1 MTLTLASDFT
11 VGGMGEATTTGEERR
26 TAGTSVRQR
35 AASAA
40 LAGLATCVL
49 AIGTGEYAVAG
60 MLPAVA
66 SGLGTGVAAAGQL
79 VTVYA
84 ATVLLVGPVLTA
96 VTARRAP
103 KPLLLAL
110 MVLFCLATLGCAAA
124 SSFPVMVAAR
134 VLAGSV
140 HCTVFAVAL
149 VTAVSLVPP
158 ERSAR
163 AIGAVATGL
172 TLATVL
178 GVPVGTVVQAHAGW
192 RWTFVLIAG
201 IGAVGIVV
209 LAATLPRL
217 SRPTPGPIA
226 AQVRSLLRPAV
237 AVTFAM
243 TILGYA
249 GVFTTFTYL
258 APLVRD
264 LAGGGPVAVT
274 VVVTAFGAGG
284 VAGNAI
290 AARTTD
296 THLRGTLLTALAV
309 MAAALLLLPPA
320 AAGSLPVLVAD
331 VAVFGAAAFATVPG
345 LQARVIGLA
354 TGAPTLAAA
363 TNVAAFNLANTI
375 GAALGGAVVA
385 TAGLSWTGPAGAAV
399 TIAGLILVAFVLRPR
414 PQRAGGATSGKAAR

>member
-1 MTLTLASDFT
+1 MS
-11 VGGMGEATTTGEERR
+11 ETTMTGEECCPV
-26 TAGTSVRQR
+26 GTPVRPEH
-35 AASAA
+35 STAA
-40 LAGLATCVL
+40 LAGLALCVL
-49 AIGTGEYAVAG
+49 AVGTGEYAVAG

-66 SGLGTGVAAAGQL
+66 FGLGTGVAAAGQL

-84 ATVLLVGPVLTA
+84 VAVLLVGPVLTA
-96 VTARRAP
+96 VTARRSP
-103 KPLLLAL
+103 KSLLLAL

-124 SSFPVMVAAR
+124 ASFPVMVAAR

-149 VTAVSLVPP
+149 VTAVGLVPP

-178 GVPVGTVVQAHAGW
+178 GVPVGTVVAAQAGW
-192 RWTFVLIAG
+192 RWTFVLIAA
-201 IGAVGIVV
+201 IGAAGLVM

-217 SRPTPGPIA
+217 ARPTPGPVT

-249 GVFTTFTYL
+249 GVFTAFTYL

-284 VAGNAI
+284 VAGNAV

-309 MAAALLLLPPA
+309 MAAALLLLPA
-320 AAGSLPVLVAD
+320 VAGSLPVLVAD
-331 VAVFGAAAFATVPG
+331 VALFGAAAFATVPG

-363 TNVAAFNLANTI
+363 TNVAAFNLANAI

-385 TAGLSWTGPAGAAV
+385 TAGVSWTGPAGAVV
-399 TIAGLILVAFVLRPR
+399 TIAGLALTAFVLRRR
-414 PQRAGGATSGKAAR
+414 PERAGAAAPDGAAR

>member
-1 MTLTLASDFT
+1 
-11 VGGMGEATTTGEERR
+11 MGEGRR
-26 TAGTSVRQR
+26 AAGTPVRR
-35 AASAA
+35 EHTTAA
-40 LAGLATCVL
+40 LAGLALCVL

-103 KPLLLAL
+103 KPLLLVL
-110 MVLFCLATLGCAAA
+110 MALFCVATLGCAAA

-149 VTAVSLVPP
+149 VTAVGLVPP

-178 GVPVGTVVQAHAGW
+178 GVPVGTVVATQAGW
-192 RWTFVLIAG
+192 RWTFVLIAA
-201 IGAVGIVV
+201 IGAAGLVM
-209 LAATLPRL
+209 LAATLPQMA
-217 SRPTPGPIA
+217 RPTPGPIT
-226 AQVRSLLRPAV
+226 AQVRSLLRPEV

-258 APLVRD
+258 APLVRE
-264 LAGGGPVAVT
+264 LAGGGSDAVT

-290 AARTTD
+290 ASRTTD

-309 MAAALLLLPPA
+309 MAAALLLLPA
-320 AAGSLPVLVAD
+320 AAGSLSVLVAD
-331 VAVFGAAAFATVPG
+331 VVVFGAAAFATVPG

-354 TGAPTLAAA
+354 AGAPTLAAA

-399 TIAGLILVAFVLRPR
+399 TIAGLILATLVLNPR
-414 PQRAGGATSGKAAR
+414 RQSGAATPRGAAR

>member
-1 MTLTLASDFT
+1 M
-11 VGGMGEATTTGEERR
+11 TGERRR
-26 TAGTSVRQR
+26 TAGTPARQG
-35 AASAA
+35 AASVA
-40 LAGLATCVL
+40 LAGLALCVL

-66 SGLGTGVAAAGQL
+66 AGLGTGVAAAGQL

-96 VTARRAP
+96 VTARRSP

-124 SSFPVMVAAR
+124 SSFPVMVVAR

-140 HCTVFAVAL
+140 HGTVFAVGL
-149 VTAVSLVPP
+149 VTAVGLVPP

-178 GVPVGTVVQAHAGW
+178 GVPVGTVVAAQAGW

-209 LAATLPRL
+209 LALTLPRL
-217 SRPTPGPIA
+217 ARPTPGPIT

-264 LAGGGPVAVT
+264 LTGGGSVAVT

-290 AARTTD
+290 ATRTTD

-309 MAAALLLLPPA
+309 MAAVLLLLPA

-354 TGAPTLAAA
+354 TAAPTLAAA
-363 TNVAAFNLANTI
+363 TNVAAFNLANTL
-375 GAALGGAVVA
+375 GAGLGGAVVA

-399 TIAGLILVAFVLRPR
+399 TIAGLVLATLVLRPR
-414 PQRAGGATSGKAAR
+414 PDRSGAATPSGAAR

>member
-1 MTLTLASDFT
+1 MSDFS
-11 VGGMGEATTTGEERR
+11 VIGMTEATTTGAGRRAVGTPVRRERH
-26 TAGTSVRQR
+26 S
-35 AASAA
+35 SAA
-40 LAGLATCVL
+40 LAGLALCVL

-66 SGLGTGVAAAGQL
+66 AGLGTGVAAAGQL

-84 ATVLLVGPVLTA
+84 ATVMLVGPALTA
-96 VTARRAP
+96 VTARRSP
-103 KPLLLAL
+103 KLLLLAL

-124 SSFPVMVAAR
+124 SSFPVMVVAR
-134 VLAGSV
+134 VAAGSV

-149 VTAVSLVPP
+149 VTAVGLVPP
-158 ERSAR
+158 ERSAW
-163 AIGAVATGL
+163 AIGTVATGL

-178 GVPVGTVVQAHAGW
+178 GVPVGTVVQAQAGW
-192 RWTFVLIAG
+192 RWTFVLIAA
-201 IGAVGIVV
+201 IGAAGVAV
-209 LAATLPRL
+209 LAVTLPRL
-217 SRPTPGPIA
+217 ARPTPGPIT

-264 LAGGGPVAVT
+264 LAGGGSVAVT
-274 VVVTAFGAGG
+274 IVVTAFGAGG

-309 MAAALLLLPPA
+309 MAAALLLLPA

-354 TGAPTLAAA
+354 APTLAAA

-375 GAALGGAVVA
+375 GAGLGGAVVS
-385 TAGLSWTGPAGAAV
+385 TAGLSWTGPAGAVV
-399 TIAGLILVAFVLRPR
+399 TIAGLVLATLVLRPR
-414 PQRAGGATSGKAAR
+414 PDRSGAATPGGAAR

>member
-1 MTLTLASDFT
+1 MGTP
-11 VGGMGEATTTGEERR
+11 VGREHST
-26 TAGTSVRQR
+26 
-35 AASAA
+35 AA
-40 LAGLATCVL
+40 LAGLALCVL

-66 SGLGTGVAAAGQL
+66 AGLSTGVAAAGQL

-124 SSFPVMVAAR
+124 SSFPVMLVAR

-149 VTAVSLVPP
+149 VTAV
-158 ERSAR
+158 
-163 AIGAVATGL
+163 GL

-178 GVPVGTVVQAHAGW
+178 GVPLGTVVATRAGW
-192 RWTFVLIAG
+192 WWTFVLIAA
-201 IGAVGIVV
+201 IGAAGLVM

-217 SRPTPGPIA
+217 ARPTPGPIT

-249 GVFTTFTYL
+249 GVFTAFTYL

-284 VAGNAI
+284 VAGNAV

-296 THLRGTLLTALAV
+296 AHLRGTLLTALAV
-309 MAAALLLLPPA
+309 MAAALLLLPAA
-320 AAGSLPVLVAD
+320 AAGSLPVLVVD

-363 TNVAAFNLANTI
+363 TNVAAFNLANAI

-399 TIAGLILVAFVLRPR
+399 TIAGLVLTAFVLRRHPHAGTAS
-414 PQRAGGATSGKAAR
+414 PGGAAR

>member
-1 MTLTLASDFT
+1 M
-11 VGGMGEATTTGEERR
+11 TGEGRH
-26 TAGTSVRQR
+26 AGGTPGRQQN
-35 AASAA
+35 SIAA
-40 LAGLATCVL
+40 LAGLALCVL

-66 SGLGTGVAAAGQL
+66 AGLGTGVAAAGQL

-96 VTARRAP
+96 VTARRSP
-103 KPLLLAL
+103 KPLLLVL
-110 MVLFCLATLGCAAA
+110 MALFCVGTLGCAAA
-124 SSFPVMVAAR
+124 PSFPVMVAAR
-134 VLAGSV
+134 VAAGSV

-149 VTAVSLVPP
+149 VTAVGLVPP

-178 GVPVGTVVQAHAGW
+178 GVPVGTVVAAQAGW

-201 IGAVGIVV
+201 IGAAGLVM
-209 LAATLPRL
+209 LTLTLPRL
-217 SRPTPGPIA
+217 ARATPRPVT

-264 LAGGGPVAVT
+264 LAGGGSVAVT

-296 THLRGTLLTALAV
+296 THLRATLLTALAV
-309 MAAALLLLPPA
+309 MAAGLLLLPA

-399 TIAGLILVAFVLRPR
+399 TIAGLALTAFVLRPR
-414 PQRAGGATSGKAAR
+414 PERAGAAAPDGAAR

>member
-1 MTLTLASDFT
+1 MGTP
-11 VGGMGEATTTGEERR
+11 VGREHST
-26 TAGTSVRQR
+26 
-35 AASAA
+35 AA
-40 LAGLATCVL
+40 LAGLALCVL

-60 MLPAVA
+60 MLSAVA
-66 SGLGTGVAAAGQL
+66 AGLSTGVAAAGQL

-124 SSFPVMVAAR
+124 SSFPVMLVAR

-149 VTAVSLVPP
+149 VTAVGLVPP

-178 GVPVGTVVQAHAGW
+178 GVPVGTVVAAQAGW
-192 RWTFVLIAG
+192 RWTFVLIAA
-201 IGAVGIVV
+201 IGVAGLVMLAV
-209 LAATLPRL
+209 TLPRL
-217 SRPTPGPIA
+217 ARPTPAPVT
-226 AQVRSLLRPAV
+226 AQVRSLLRSAV

-264 LAGGGPVAVT
+264 LAGGGSVAVT

-284 VAGNAI
+284 VAGNAV

-309 MAAALLLLPPA
+309 MAAALLLLPA

-363 TNVAAFNLANTI
+363 TNVAAFNLANAI

-385 TAGLSWTGPAGAAV
+385 TAGLSWTGPAGAVV
-399 TIAGLILVAFVLRPR
+399 TIAGLVLTAFVLRRR
-414 PQRAGGATSGKAAR
+414 PERAGGAAAPDGAVR

>member
-1 MTLTLASDFT
+1 LTLTPVSDFT
-11 VGGMGEATTTGEERR
+11 MGGMTEATMGEGRR
-26 TAGTSVRQR
+26 AAGTPVRR
-35 AASAA
+35 EHTTAA
-40 LAGLATCVL
+40 LAGLALCVL

-103 KPLLLAL
+103 KPLLLVL
-110 MVLFCLATLGCAAA
+110 MALFCVATLGCAAA

-149 VTAVSLVPP
+149 VTAVGLVPP

-178 GVPVGTVVQAHAGW
+178 GVPVGTVVATQAGW
-192 RWTFVLIAG
+192 RWTFVLIAA
-201 IGAVGIVV
+201 IGAAGLVM
-209 LAATLPRL
+209 LAATLPQMA
-217 SRPTPGPIA
+217 RPTPGPIT
-226 AQVRSLLRPAV
+226 AQVRSLLRPEV

-258 APLVRD
+258 APLVRE
-264 LAGGGPVAVT
+264 LAGGGSDAVT

-290 AARTTD
+290 ASRTTD

-309 MAAALLLLPPA
+309 MAAALLLLPA
-320 AAGSLPVLVAD
+320 AAGSLSVLVAD
-331 VAVFGAAAFATVPG
+331 VVVFGAAAFATVPG

-354 TGAPTLAAA
+354 AGAPTLAAA

-399 TIAGLILVAFVLRPR
+399 TIAGLILATLVLNPR
-414 PQRAGGATSGKAAR
+414 RQSGAATPRGAAR